1 MILSYISLH
10 KLDIEVYVVTPDKLM
25 ITAYNTRLRYLI
37 RVQVE
42 EATCFSAVKYVMQM
56 SLRVIVLN

>member
-1 MILSYISLH
+1 M
-10 KLDIEVYVVTPDKLM
+10 
-25 ITAYNTRLRYLI
+25 

-56 SLRVIVLN
+56 SLRVIVLIIESVYGCNVTSGRRYPLQYTTFSE